1 MAPRSNHRRGL
12 RAAGA
17 RSSVRWLWL
26 VLAPVLIGLVALL
39 LLPAYVIYAT
49 RPYRYADPAAVP
61 AQRVALVPGAG
72 IIDGEPSPALAER
85 VYGAVEL
92 YRLGKVEKLLFS
104 GDNSSVHYDEVT
116 AMRRYAMSLGVPARD
131 ITLDYAG
138 FSTYETCYRARDI
151 FGVREAVIVTQS
163 YHLPRAVYTARQLG
177 IDAVGLG
184 MPDWTWAQARRTI
197 HYTPGEMAF
206 YTLRE
211 ALAILKALWDVHMAR
226 PLPTFL
232 GPFEGID

>member
-1 MAPRSNHRRGL
+1 MAAGHKHKHGLRGGGPRSGL
-12 RAAGA
+12 
-17 RSSVRWLWL
+17 RWLWL
-26 VLAPVLIGLVALL
+26 VLAPVLVGPVGLL
-39 LLPAYVIYAT
+39 LLPAYVIHAT

-61 AQRVALVPGAG
+61 AQWVALVPGAG
-72 IIDGEPSPALAER
+72 IINGEPTPALAER
-85 VYGAVEL
+85 IYGAVEL
-92 YRLGKVEKLLFS
+92 YRLGKVQKLLFS
-104 GDNSSVHYDEVT
+104 GDNSSIHYDEVT
-116 AMRRYAMSLGVPARD
+116 AMRRYAMSLGVPAED

-151 FGVREAVIVTQS
+151 FGVRKVVIVTQS

-184 MPDWTWAQARRTI
+184 MPDWTSAQVRRTI
-197 HYTPGEMAF
+197 HYTAGEMVF

-211 ALAILKALWDVHMAR
+211 ALAILKALWDVHVAH
-226 PLPTFL
+226 PLPTYL

>member
-1 MAPRSNHRRGL
+1 M
-12 RAAGA
+12 
-17 RSSVRWLWL
+17 RWPWL
-26 VLAPVLIGLVALL
+26 VLAPVLAGLAALL
-39 LLPAYVIYAT
+39 LLPAYVICAT

-61 AQRVALVPGAG
+61 AQWVALVPGAG
-72 IIDGEPSPALAER
+72 LINGEPTPALAER
-85 VYGAVEL
+85 ISGAVEL
-92 YRLGKVEKLLFS
+92 YRLGKVRKLLFS
-104 GDNSSVHYDEVT
+104 GDNSSIHYDEVT
-116 AMRRYAMSLGVPARD
+116 AMRRYAMSLGVPAED

-151 FGVREAVIVTQS
+151 FGVRKVVIVTQS

-184 MPDWTWAQARRTI
+184 MPDWTSAQVRRTV
-197 HYTPGEMAF
+197 HYTPREMAF

-211 ALAILKALWDVHMAR
+211 ALAILKALWDVHVAH
-226 PLPTFL
+226 PLPTYL